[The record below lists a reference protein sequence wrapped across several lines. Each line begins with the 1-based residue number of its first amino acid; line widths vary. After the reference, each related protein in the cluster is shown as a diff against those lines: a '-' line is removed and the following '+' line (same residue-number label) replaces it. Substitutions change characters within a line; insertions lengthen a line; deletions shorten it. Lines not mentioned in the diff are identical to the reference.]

1 MLFFF
6 FAGGG
11 VVQGTPKAGGHRLVE
26 SQGHDEQQAIEAVG
40 IADLGILHPE
50 AARFEIRE
58 HRVSRPEEFHFR
70 PLAELCMRLSPHT
83 APIRQTRRS
92 YLSASVR

>member
-1 MLFFF
+1 LLLWFF
-6 FAGGG
+6 FAWGR
-11 VVQGTPKAGGHRLVE
+11 VVHGIPQAGGHRLVE

-58 HRVSRPEEFHFR
+58 HRLKDPS
-70 PLAELCMRLSPHT
+70 
-83 APIRQTRRS
+83 
-92 YLSASVR
+92 